1 MDRATI
7 RPFQLYPAAY
17 DPHTLY
23 PVSYTHLCRPNRIQF
38 RCPAILLMAINNRII
53 QKFHII
59 K

>member
-23 PVSYTHLCRPNRIQF
+23 PMSE
-38 RCPAILLMAINNRII
+38 NNRRRVSECIWFI
-53 QKFHII
+53 Q
-59 K
+59 